1 MFVGAFFRTRN
12 ILTHTSFLEQGIFT
26 CLFICVGDNIK
37 LYIGESTLD
46 VGEQTVGETT
56 GYQTEVSRYS
66 RPICKLES
74 SFLSSTKTS
83 QNMYI
88 WITVSH
94 PAVTWALRHVKLP
107 SKNKRSK

>member
-1 MFVGAFFRTRN
+1 MEVR
-12 ILTHTSFLEQGIFT
+12 
-26 CLFICVGDNIK
+26 
-37 LYIGESTLD
+37 ESTLD

-83 QNMYI
+83 QNIYI

-94 PAVTWALRHVKLP
+94 PAVTWALRHVKLFN
-107 SKNKRSK
+107 KNKRLNKRDVNGKTDDRKVFMSAD

>member
-12 ILTHTSFLEQGIFT
+12 ILTHTHSSFLEQAIFT

-56 GYQTEVSRYS
+56 HR
-66 RPICKLES
+66 R
-74 SFLSSTKTS
+74 
-83 QNMYI
+83 ND
-88 WITVSH
+88 W
-94 PAVTWALRHVKLP
+94 LP
-107 SKNKRSK
+107 THQAPVVQRLDNAIHQINHYPVDSMVCFVNTYPLDSD